1 MTWTALDRDGNLARI
16 DGRTVTFPDG
26 ATATLP
32 VDPYTPVFAAD
43 EVGGL
48 LVYRETDPADNHK
61 NSVRFAA
68 STGEQ
73 GVLADQC
80 EGKWPLAIRRLAPGR
95 FEVAWINRGVNVSS
109 VTMAEIRLA
118 PLEVVSLGQRAIP
131 PAMILMAIDEASGT
145 IRVDATDGGYDVTA
159 VTRGGQTRPLIHWT
173 ENAGRVVG
181 ADGADGAPNRLLLAD
196 TDGWYVVSDV
206 AQTVLFPAQLDDA
219 GHVACYPGLYFT
231 NADIRTRPLTA
242 TPGPIVTPAPPVVPP
257 PPAPADCT
265 AEKARIAALTEELS
279 KSPTWQEWAKWW
291 QFVFDSGGQHP
302 YANAG
307 ELRAAI
313 CKAWGKVE
321 QRAAAAED
329 ERDARMTPDQVLK
342 LVNDATGQMA
352 GYWRYLGVQGA
363 VDRAV
368 KAELAKRKT

>member
-1 MTWTALDRDGNLARI
+1 MNWTALGRAGHLASI
-16 DGRTVTFPDG
+16 FGRSVTFHDG
-26 ATATLP
+26 STAELP
-32 VDPYTPVFAAD
+32 VAPYTPVYAAD

-48 LVYRETDPADNHK
+48 LVYRETDPADNRK

-242 TPGPIVTPAPPVVPP
+242 TPGQPPVVPP

-265 AEKARIAALTEELS
+265 AEREKIANLEAELREVLEERDDAYELGEQDRRRADTAEAALKT
-279 KSPTWQEWAKWW
+279 A
-291 QFVFDSGGQHP
+291 
-302 YANAG
+302 
-307 ELRAAI
+307 
-313 CKAWGKVE
+313 
-321 QRAAAAED
+321 
-329 ERDARMTPDQVLK
+329 MTPDQVLK
-342 LVNDATGQMA
+342 LVNDATGKMA

-368 KAELAKRKT
+368 KAELARRK

>member
-1 MTWTALDRDGNLARI
+1 VPLSNDRRAFGNFSHKLNRAGTELYVQHGSVTDPPNGLDVYRVSDGQWLRNEPCENDPDGIRCVDPIVMAHQMADERMTLD
-16 DGRTVTFPDG
+16 DGRQVTVYDVQSDAGWVAGGADADIQGQETYAPFLVQPNGQALMWPHKVNHAPFLTVFNGQPRLSINHAHAPDPDDLSG
-26 ATATLP
+26 LVP
-32 VDPYTPVFAAD
+32 FVPWAA
-43 EVGGL
+43 
-48 LVYRETDPADNHK
+48 
-61 NSVRFAA
+61 
-68 STGEQ
+68 
-73 GVLADQC
+73 
-80 EGKWPLAIRRLAPGR
+80 
-95 FEVAWINRGVNVSS
+95 
-109 VTMAEIRLA
+109 
-118 PLEVVSLGQRAIP
+118 AIP
-131 PAMILMAIDEASGT
+131 
-145 IRVDATDGGYDVTA
+145 
-159 VTRGGQTRPLIHWT
+159 GQ
-173 ENAGRVVG
+173 
-181 ADGADGAPNRLLLAD
+181 
-196 TDGWYVVSDV
+196 
-206 AQTVLFPAQLDDA
+206 
-219 GHVACYPGLYFT
+219 
-231 NADIRTRPLTA
+231 
-242 TPGPIVTPAPPVVPP
+242 PPVAPP

-291 QFVFDSGGQHP
+291 QFVFDSGGRHP

-329 ERDARMTPDQVLK
+329 ERDARMTPDQVIK